1 MTKTQ
6 MKIKEFLENQGINFK
21 DIKQYE
27 LAFIHS
33 SYINE
38 NDNTAESNERIEFLG
53 DSILGHIVAEFLY
66 VNFPDYDQGEMTQ
79 IKHHFVNTDYLSK
92 IGKEIEIDKYMKL
105 GEGTQKSGLSDSMY
119 EDAIESLVG
128 CIYLDAGLEE
138 TAKWIH
144 KHITSKL
151 QDVTVDDVKDSK
163 TKLQELLQTE
173 SRNSVTYDTDKFFDD
188 KDKKFTSRAVF
199 EGDIIGVGRGLSKK
213 EAEKEAAKNALE
225 RMVA

>member
-1 MTKTQ
+1 MSNL
-6 MKIKEFLENQGINFK
+6 KEFLDGQEIKYN
-21 DIKQYE
+21 DIKKYE
-27 LAFIHS
+27 LAFVHS

-38 NDNTAESNERIEFLG
+38 NDNKAESNERIEFLG

-66 VNFPDYDQGEMTQ
+66 VQFPDYDQGEMTQ
-79 IKHHFVNTDYLSK
+79 IKHHFVNTEYLSK

-105 GEGTQKSGLSDSMY
+105 GEGTQKAGLSDSMY

-138 TAKWIH
+138 TEKFIYR
-144 KHITSKL
+144 HINSKL
-151 QDVTVDDVKDSK
+151 KDVTVDDVKDSK

-173 SRNSVTYDTDKFFDD
+173 SRNSVTYNTDKFFDP
-188 KDKKFTSRAVF
+188 KDKMFTARAVF
-199 EGDIIGVGRGLSKK
+199 EGDVIGVGRGSSKK
-213 EAEKEAAKNALE
+213 EAEKEAARNALE